1 MIDTELFEL
10 AVEAALRIETDG
22 GIGTLAEHKLHHTLK
37 YYVQPDNTFHEIKRA
52 SFVCDAVTDDGVF
65 EIQTRAFNRLT
76 NKLDALLNEGTVT
89 VVYPMIWEK
98 RLLTTELSTGE
109 IKIRKS
115 PLKGSVFEL
124 FRELYR
130 IRGYI
135 KHENFRLR
143 VIKLN
148 ADEHRLKDSSLKRR
162 RGEKRYL
169 KTERIPTALISDTTY
184 SSPSDYASFLPDGL
198 PEVFGTKELSAFSGL
213 RRNECSIVLR
223 VLTEIGVLERVGK
236 KGNAYLY
243 RRCEA
248 K

>member
-10 AVEAALRIETDG
+10 AVEAALRIETDS

-37 YYVQPDNTFHEIKRA
+37 YYVQPDNAFHEVKRA
-52 SFVCDAVTDDGVF
+52 SFVCDAVTDDGIF
-65 EIQTRAFNRLT
+65 EIQTRAFNRLVS
-76 NKLDALLNEGTVT
+76 KLDTLLDDAPFT

-115 PLKGSVFEL
+115 PVKGSIFEL

-162 RGEKRYL
+162 RGEKRYV
-169 KTERIPTALISDTTY
+169 KTERIPTAIISDTTY
-184 SSPSDYASFLPDGL
+184 RTLSDYASFIPEGL
-198 PEVFGTKELSAFSGL
+198 TDVFGTKEFSAFSGL
-213 RRNECSIVLR
+213 RQNECSIVLR
-223 VLTEIGVLERVGK
+223 VLTEIGVLERIGK

-243 RRCEA
+243 RRREI
-248 K
+248 